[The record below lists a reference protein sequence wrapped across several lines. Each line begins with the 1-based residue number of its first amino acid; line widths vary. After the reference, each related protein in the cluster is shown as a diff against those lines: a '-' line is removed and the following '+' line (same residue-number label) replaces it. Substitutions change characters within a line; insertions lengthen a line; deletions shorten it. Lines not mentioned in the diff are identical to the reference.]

1 MPDSLFINEH
11 TVGIVHKSLSAS
23 VWRSCANKE
32 GTHHRRREMD
42 LRPILP
48 GVIPRGSLSRLWSH
62 EGGGSV
68 LSHDPRC
75 QNTSQ
80 QARDYRQHAL
90 CVDGFVYERKNGNR
104 RKRTCSFR
112 PKRIGQIRKK
122 ERHRQSVKA
131 IATPKLLRRGGTALL
146 AELFLAP
153 RIQSSLEECHRLLY
167 QKK

>member
-62 EGGGSV
+62 DGGGSV

-80 QARDYRQHAL
+80 QARDYRQHAP
-90 CVDGFVYERKNGNR
+90 CVDGFVYEKKNGNG
-104 RKRTCSFR
+104 RKRNGR
-112 PKRIGQIRKK
+112 PAKLPLAAEGPAHLGRSALGKLGRKN
-122 ERHRQSVKA
+122 V
-131 IATPKLLRRGGTALL
+131 TGNL
-146 AELFLAP
+146 
-153 RIQSSLEECHRLLY
+153 
-167 QKK
+167 